1 MVFDK
6 DMDLTEDFNEIVTGK
21 KKRVVTDFEFSSDSK
36 SKLDFGFPIKKN
48 GVIKKGSKIALGKR
62 SRGRP
67 KKNRTEVNI

>member
-1 MVFDK
+1 LTFDP
-6 DMDLTEDFNEIVTGK
+6 DHDLTKDFNEIVGGK
-21 KKRVVTDFEFSSDSK
+21 KKRVGTDFALSSESS

-48 GVIKKGSKIALGKR
+48 GVIKKGSKIALGKK